1 VKYLK
6 RQKFAKKANFAEDKQ
21 NNNKMEIEIKNFG
34 PIDSLKFDIN
44 MDLHLIYGQNA
55 IGKSYATYCI
65 YCLLKNIKN
74 KAIGGNR
81 FMYYEK
87 PEESTFDKFVKTR
100 IKNLKA
106 NKSIDCTKDFLKLV
120 ENELKEVILKG
131 LQNSLLNTFSSLKNL
146 KNRYSDKNYELI
158 VSISKSEK
166 LTIFSN
172 NEGVL
177 DLKFE
182 DNLKKVEIVQKDTKS
197 TKFSLNINDR
207 KEFGKATEE
216 EFIREFIRYTFT
228 KVNQI
233 LRKLDF
239 NIRDIYYLPASRSG
253 LYQALNAFTPII
265 AELTQNRFFM
275 QNKSIELPSLSEPLA
290 DYFIDLSTVDKKHIN
305 KEFTQIIKLL
315 QNDILGGEVEY
326 DDKTRRI
333 LYKPE
338 GIELELNLSE
348 ASSMVAELSPLV
360 LYFKHILN
368 NKYAST
374 KGRDFF
380 FYDPFYDHPSRRK
393 KDKGYDILFIEEP
406 EAHLHPEVQVKLIEI
421 FAKLS
426 SLNLKIFITSHSNYM
441 FNKLNNLLIKK
452 EIDKNSI
459 MVYHLVRT
467 KEGTTVYNEM
477 KVTDD
482 GINDENF
489 QDVSQKLYYERL
501 DYLEGDN
508 DKKN

>member
-1 VKYLK
+1 
-6 RQKFAKKANFAEDKQ
+6 
-21 NNNKMEIEIKNFG
+21 MEIEIKNFG
-34 PIDSLKFDIN
+34 PIDSLKFDLN
-44 MDLHLIYGQNA
+44 KDLHLIYGQNA
-55 IGKSYATYCI
+55 VGKSYATYCL

-81 FMYYEK
+81 FIYFEK
-87 PEESTFDKFVKTR
+87 PEGSKFDKFVKSK
-100 IKNLKA
+100 IKLLKN
-106 NKSIDCTKDFLKLV
+106 NKSIDCTNDFLKLV

-146 KNRYSDKNYELI
+146 KNRYTNKNYELI
-158 VSISKSEK
+158 ITISKSEK

-172 NEGVL
+172 NDGVL

-182 DNLKKVEIVQKDTKS
+182 DHLKLVEIVQKETKS
-197 TKFSLNINDR
+197 TKFCLYINDR
-207 KEFGKATEE
+207 KEFGKANEE
-216 EFIREFIRYTFT
+216 DFSNDFIRYTYA

-290 DYFIDLSTVDKKHIN
+290 DYFIDLSTVDKKNIN
-305 KEFTQIIKLL
+305 REFAPVIKLL
-315 QNDILGGEVEY
+315 QNEILKGDVEY

-333 LYKPE
+333 LYKPK
-338 GIELELNLSE
+338 GIDLELNLSE

-368 NKYAST
+368 HKYAST

-380 FYDPFYDHPSRRK
+380 FYDPFYENMGRNK
-393 KDKGYDILFIEEP
+393 KDKGNDILFIEEP

-421 FAKLS
+421 FAQLT

-441 FNKLNNLLIKK
+441 FNKINNLLIKK
-452 EIDKNSI
+452 EIDKKNI
-459 MVYHLVRT
+459 MVYHLISS
-467 KEGTTVYNEM
+467 KKGTTINPDM
-477 KVTDD
+477 KVTED
-482 GINDENF
+482 GISDENF
-489 QDVSQKLYYERL
+489 QDISEKLYYERL
-501 DYLEGDN
+501 NFLESQD
-508 DKKN
+508 DK

>member
-1 VKYLK
+1 
-6 RQKFAKKANFAEDKQ
+6 
-21 NNNKMEIEIKNFG
+21 MEIEIKNFG
-34 PIDSLKFDIN
+34 PIDNLKFDLDK
-44 MDLHLIYGQNA
+44 DLHLIYGQNA
-55 IGKSYATYCI
+55 IGKSYATYCL
-65 YCLLKNIKN
+65 YCLIKNIKN
-74 KAIGGNR
+74 KAINNR
-81 FMYYEK
+81 YAYFEK
-87 PEESTFDKFVKTR
+87 PDDNSFEKFIKTKV
-100 IKNLKA
+100 KNLKS
-106 NKSIDCTKDFLKLV
+106 NTPIDCTKDFSKLV
-120 ENELKEVILKG
+120 DNELKEVILKG

-158 VSISKSEK
+158 ISISKSEK

-172 NEGVL
+172 NEGAL
-177 DLKFE
+177 DLKYVDDF
-182 DNLKKVEIVQKDTKS
+182 KKVEIVQKPTKS
-197 TKFSLNINDR
+197 TKFSFYINDL
-207 KEFGKATEE
+207 KAFGKPTEE
-216 EFIREFIRYTFT
+216 EFYNEFIRYTFT

-305 KEFTQIIKLL
+305 KEFEGVIKLL
-315 QNDILGGEVEY
+315 QNNILRGEVEY
-326 DDKTRRI
+326 NEKTRRI
-333 LYKPE
+333 LYKPK
-338 GIELELNLSE
+338 GIDLELNLSE

-380 FYDPFYDHPSRRK
+380 FIDQYYDNANRRK
-393 KDKGYDILFIEEP
+393 KDRGYDILFIEEP
-406 EAHLHPEVQVKLIEI
+406 EAHLHPEVQVELIEI

-426 SLNLKIFITSHSNYM
+426 ELKLKIFITSHSNYM

-452 EIDKNSI
+452 EIDKKNI

-467 KEGTTVYNEM
+467 EDGTTINSEM
-477 KVTDD
+477 KVTEE
-482 GINDENF
+482 GINDDNF
-489 QDVSQKLYYERL
+489 QDISEKLYNERL
-501 DYLEGDN
+501 NYLEEND

>member
-1 VKYLK
+1 
-6 RQKFAKKANFAEDKQ
+6 
-21 NNNKMEIEIKNFG
+21 MEIEIKNFG
-34 PIDSLKFDIN
+34 PIDSLKFDLQK
-44 MDLHLIYGQNA
+44 DLHLIYGQNA

-74 KAIGGNR
+74 KAINAR
-81 FMYYEK
+81 FRYFEN
-87 PEESTFDKFVKTR
+87 PEGSSFDKFIKTK
-100 IKNLKA
+100 IKGLKS
-106 NKSIDCTKDFLKLV
+106 NKPIDCTSDFMNLL
-120 ENELKEVILKG
+120 EEELKEVILKG

-146 KNRYSDKNYELI
+146 KNRYTNENYELI
-158 VSISKSEK
+158 IKISESEK
-166 LTIFSN
+166 LIIYSN
-172 NEGVL
+172 NEGSL
-177 DLKFE
+177 DLKYI
-182 DNLKKVEIVQKDTKS
+182 DYYKKVEIVQKETKS
-197 TKFSLNINDR
+197 TKFSLYINNR
-207 KEFGKATEE
+207 IEFGKPSEE
-216 EFIREFIRYTFT
+216 EFNRDFIIYTIR

-265 AELTQNRFFM
+265 AELTQSRFFI

-305 KEFTQIIKLL
+305 KEFEGIIKML
-315 QNDILGGEVEY
+315 QNDILQGDVVY
-326 DDKTRRI
+326 NDKTKRI
-333 LYKPE
+333 LYKPK
-338 GIELELNLSE
+338 GINLELNLSE

-380 FYDPFYDHPSRRK
+380 FYDQYYDSMNPRK

-406 EAHLHPEVQVKLIEI
+406 EAHLHPEVQVKLIEV

-426 SLNLKIFITSHSNYM
+426 TLNLKIFITSHSNYM
-441 FNKLNNLLIKK
+441 FNKINNLLIKK
-452 EIDKNSI
+452 EIDDTNI
-459 MVYHLVRT
+459 VVYHLV
-467 KEGTTVYNEM
+467 KGPNGTTINSEM
-477 KVTDD
+477 KVTEE

-489 QDVSQKLYYERL
+489 QDISEQLYYERL
-501 DYLEGDN
+501 NYLEEIN